1 MSQQEGQK
9 SFNATFDEIKRW
21 KASEKSDLVLS
32 LITDNDTGDKRYF
45 LNKQWTTKDGKKGT
59 GKGSTIPSGIA
70 VEVASAIIA
79 HSTGGKTS

>member
-1 MSQQEGQK
+1 MSEQQGQR

-59 GKGSTIPSGIA
+59 GKGSTIPAAIA
-70 VEVASAIIA
+70 VEVASSIIA
-79 HSTGGKTS
+79 HATGGTK

>member
-1 MSQQEGQK
+1 MSEQQGQR

-59 GKGSTIPSGIA
+59 GKGSTIPAAIA
-70 VEVASAIIA
+70 VEVASSIIA
-79 HSTGGKTS
+79 HATGGAK